1 MANSS
6 YQIATTPKL
15 YVSYPL
21 FQYASGAL
29 DSYYTDKQS
38 ISEEDMIKLI
48 QLDPSNYVTFNDGV
62 VSYEKFNYRI
72 VPSYDDNN
80 PVDIGLWNFDYYMI
94 LVHNFNTQNNK
105 VSLMTADIE
114 GQTNYT
120 FDTTNIVNDC
130 VLEYTGDVPEYD
142 GWSLGS
148 RDVNNGVNDNCRT
161 FTMWIHGNPDLS
173 GSLEGTKL
181 GSILWGKSYTF
192 PQNTQLSTSTKFE
205 YGISQKSTIS
215 GKTISS
221 ANWTKPNNW
230 ITEPFGLTNGEEGDN
245 FQRRSGRRVWKMT
258 FDSLAPDKVMPQ
270 NMMMNSNG
278 FTAQDNHSVAA
289 DGTSSLYNINNSED
303 FYSAVVHKTMGG
315 HLPMVLQIDS
325 SDNSPSNFA
334 IVRMIKDYTVTQ
346 KSPLL
351 FSYSITLTEQI

>member
-29 DSYYTDKQS
+29 DEYESFTLS
-38 ISEEDMIKLI
+38 NEDMIKLI
-48 QLDPSNYVTFNDGV
+48 QLEPSNQITYPVGSFGQTLT
-62 VSYEKFNYRI
+62 YKL
-72 VPSYDDNN
+72 VPSYDNFT
-80 PVDIGLWNFDYYMI
+80 PMVQSGLWNFDYYMI
-94 LVHNFNTQNNK
+94 LGHNFNTQNNK

-148 RDVNNGVNDNCRT
+148 IDVNNGVNDNCRT

-230 ITEPFGLTNGEEGDN
+230 GTEPFGLTNGEEGDN

-289 DGTSSLYNINNSED
+289 DDVSSLYNINNSED
-303 FYSAVVHKTMGG
+303 FYSAVVHKTMSG

-334 IVRMIKDYTVTQ
+334 IVRMNKDYTVTQ

>member
-29 DSYYTDKQS
+29 DEYESFTLS
-38 ISEEDMIKLI
+38 NEDMIKLI
-48 QLDPSNYVTFNDGV
+48 QLDPSNQINIEYVRSLALRYKITPA
-62 VSYEKFNYRI
+62 S
-72 VPSYDDNN
+72 DDTTQ
-80 PVDIGLWNFDYYMI
+80 VLASGLWNFDYLMV
-94 LVHNFNTQNNK
+94 LGHNFHSTEVFANVMAAPDNNELLTCSN
-105 VSLMTADIE
+105 V
-114 GQTNYT
+114 
-120 FDTTNIVNDC
+120 VNDC
-130 VLEYTGDVPEYD
+130 VSEVGNFYPEYD
-142 GWSLGS
+142 GWSLMNIDNLPS
-148 RDVNNGVNDNCRT
+148 SEDNNV
-161 FTMWIHGNPDLS
+161 FQFAVENPSILPES
-173 GSLEGTKL
+173 GPMKIGSL
-181 GSILWGKSYTF
+181 LWGKSYQF
-192 PQNTQLSTSTKFE
+192 PVNTQLSTSTKFE
-205 YGISQKSTIS
+205 YGIKQKSTIS
-215 GKTISS
+215 GKTIST

-230 ITEPFGLTNGEEGDN
+230 GTEPFGLTEGEEVDN
-245 FQRRSGRRVWKMT
+245 FTRRSGRRVWKMS

-334 IVRMIKDYTVTQ
+334 IVRMNKDYTVTQ

>member
-29 DSYYTDKQS
+29 DTYNSTNSVLSD
-38 ISEEDMIKLI
+38 EEMIKLI
-48 QLDPSNYVTFNDGV
+48 QIEPSNQVEVVDNGTLVDLRYRIIPSNYT
-62 VSYEKFNYRI
+62 I
-72 VPSYDDNN
+72 DDAT
-80 PVDIGLWNFDYYMI
+80 DLDTLDDSGIWNFDYYMI
-94 LVHNFNTQNNK
+94 LGHNFNT
-105 VSLMTADIE
+105 SSTAATASAVRNDINYSM
-114 GQTNYT
+114 GQTDIING
-120 FDTTNIVNDC
+120 VNTWPD
-130 VLEYTGDVPEYD
+130 YD
-142 GWSLGS
+142 GWSLMN
-148 RDVNNGVNDNCRT
+148 VNNTKGEWFRLTLTAAQIQCK
-161 FTMWIHGNPDLS
+161 I
-173 GSLEGTKL
+173 GSV
-181 GSILWGKSYTF
+181 LWGKSYTF

-215 GKTISS
+215 GKTIST

-230 ITEPFGLTNGEEGDN
+230 GTEPFGLTEGEEVDN
-245 FQRRSGRRVWKMT
+245 FTRRSGRRVWKMT

-289 DGTSSLYNINNSED
+289 DDVSSLYNINNSED

-334 IVRMIKDYTVTQ
+334 IVRLSPNFTVTQ

>member
-80 PVDIGLWNFDYYMI
+80 PVDPGLWNFDFFMM
-94 LVHNFNTQNNK
+94 LGHNMHSTTGNK
-105 VSLMTADIE
+105 YIQLKAYRDDSFVYDLTYS
-114 GQTNYT
+114 
-120 FDTTNIVNDC
+120 NIVNSPY
-130 VLEYTGDVPEYD
+130 ESSPEYD
-142 GWSLGS
+142 GWSLAQIDDTPS
-148 RDVNNGVNDNCRT
+148 DANDLQ
-161 FTMWIHGNPDLS
+161 IHFSSTNVSSNWDNF
-173 GSLEGTKL
+173 SLGAL
-181 GSILWGKSYTF
+181 AWGKSYTF
-192 PQNTQLSTSTKFE
+192 PINTQINTSTKFE

-215 GKTISS
+215 GKTIST

-230 ITEPFGLTNGEEGDN
+230 ITEPFGLNDGEQGDN
-245 FQRRSGRRVWKMT
+245 YQRRSGKRVWKMT

-303 FYSAVVHKTMGG
+303 FYSTVVHKTMGG

-334 IVRMIKDYTVTQ
+334 IVRMNKDYTVTQ

>member
-29 DSYYTDKQS
+29 DSYFTDKQS

-48 QLDPSNYVTFNDGV
+48 QLDPSNYVTFNNDV
-62 VSYEKFNYRI
+62 YSYEKFNYRI
-72 VPSYDDNN
+72 VPSYDNNN
-80 PVDIGLWNFDYYMI
+80 PVDTGLWNFDFFMM
-94 LVHNFNTQNNK
+94 LGHNMHSTTGGKHFLLRQYKN
-105 VSLMTADIE
+105 
-114 GQTNYT
+114 
-120 FDTTNIVNDC
+120 DTHLGELAYSNIVNCPYDSS
-130 VLEYTGDVPEYD
+130 PEYD
-142 GWSLGS
+142 GWSLAQIDETPS
-148 RDVNNGVNDNCRT
+148 DANELQIHFTSTDVSSSWDN
-161 FTMWIHGNPDLS
+161 F
-173 GSLEGTKL
+173 SLGAL
-181 GSILWGKSYTF
+181 AWGKSYTF
-192 PQNTQLSTSTKFE
+192 PINTQINTSTKFE

-215 GKTISS
+215 GKTIST

-230 ITEPFGLTNGEEGDN
+230 ITEPFGLNDGEEGDN

-270 NMMMNSNG
+270 NMMMNDNG
-278 FTAQDNHSVAA
+278 FNGQDNHSVPEDA
-289 DGTSSLYNINNSED
+289 DGVADYTSSLYNINNSED

-334 IVRMIKDYTVTQ
+334 IVRMNKDYTVTQ